1 MNILLKDFEQIIKLT
16 LKAIS
21 PSEIF
26 KEKVLIDKNK
36 ITFQEFSFS
45 LDRFEKIIVIGFG
58 KASSAMATEIEK
70 YLLDKITAG
79 IVITKYGFKTTTKKI
94 EVFEAGHPLPDE
106 NTLKYSEK
114 ILDILSK
121 TTANDLVLCLISG
134 GGSSLFEVPI
144 EGIDLKTL
152 QSINDLL
159 IKQKI
164 SIHKIN
170 FFRKAFSKVKGGKL
184 LNYIFPATCLA
195 LIMSDVVGDDISVI
209 ASGPTF
215 LDTNEIFIDKNE
227 IPKIKD
233 YLIDKDALSKLE
245 KLVIKKSFPEK
256 LIRYNNSKVF
266 NFIVAS
272 NKTAVDA
279 SVEIAKKLGY
289 EIHSLEYDQSK
300 SVEELSIKFINDF
313 LPIIKNEKKSK
324 RAIFYGGETYLEVKG
339 SGKGGRNQHLVLT
352 ILNELLKIKNEIE
365 LDFLI
370 SSFATDGNDG
380 NTDAAGAIIN
390 NEILEKILKSN
401 IPPVNFLHNFDSYN
415 FFSQFDCLIQTGPTF
430 TNVAD
435 ILICLVSPK

>member
-1 MNILLKDFEQIIKLT
+1 MNLLLKDFEQIINSTIKV
-16 LKAIS
+16 IS

-26 KEKVLIDKNK
+26 KEKVLINKNK
-36 ITFQEFSFS
+36 IRIKEFSFS
-45 LDRFEKIIVIGFG
+45 LDRFEKIFVIGFG

-79 IVITKYGFKTTTKKI
+79 IVITKYGFKTPTKKI
-94 EVFEAGHPLPDE
+94 KVVEAGHPIPDE
-106 NTLKYSEK
+106 NTFKYSNE
-114 ILDILSK
+114 ILDLLSK
-121 TTANDLVLCLISG
+121 TTENDLVLCLISG

-152 QSINDLL
+152 QSLNDLL

-184 LNYIFPATCLA
+184 LNYIFPATCFS
-195 LIMSDVVGDDISVI
+195 LIMSDVVGNDISVI

-215 LDTNEIFIDKNE
+215 LDGHQISIDKNE
-227 IPKIKD
+227 IPNIQH
-233 YLIDKDALSKLE
+233 YLRLDEALSKLE
-245 KLVIKKSFPEK
+245 KLVVKKSFSEE
-256 LIRYNNSKVF
+256 LIQYNNSKVF

-279 SVEIAKKLGY
+279 SVKITKKLGY
-289 EIHSLEYDQSK
+289 EIHSLEYDLSK
-300 SVEELSIKFINDF
+300 SVEEMSIKFFYDF
-313 LPIIKNEKKSK
+313 IPLMKNKKKSK
-324 RAIFYGGETYLEVKG
+324 RAIIYGGETYLEIKG
-339 SGKGGRNQHLVLT
+339 SGRGGRNQHLILT

-365 LDFLI
+365 LNFLI

-380 NTDAAGAIIN
+380 NTDAAGAFIN
-390 NEILEKILKSN
+390 NEILEKVLKSN
-401 IPPVNFLHNFDSYN
+401 FYPVNFLQNFDSYS
-415 FFSQFDCLIQTGPTF
+415 FFSQFNCLIQTGPTF

-435 ILICLVSPK
+435 IFICLVSSK